1 MNPTPN
7 PQSPIPTSYFRFNR
21 RHFLWLSTSACLATL
36 TSNCT
41 QQNSSSETVSFDPS
55 AASWDEIVAAAEG
68 STVNWAMWGGSD
80 KTNAYADQWVG
91 DRSKA
96 STASRSIGFPLTTR

>member
-1 MNPTPN
+1 MNPTP
-7 PQSPIPTSYFRFNR
+7 STHLRFNR

-41 QQNSSSETVSFDPS
+41 QQNSPAGTANFDPT

-96 STASRSIGFPLTTR
+96 STASRSIGFPSMTR